1 MPLSVTVCPA
11 GDQIY
16 LMFTGNLDISASIP
30 VCDLCRRISPEVLL
44 CVLDVR
50 KVERVFDSGIALL
63 QMVSERVQRRGGT
76 VVLRGEHPE
85 LKRHLAQFSTPAVPH

>member
-1 MPLSVTVCPA
+1 MPLSVTLCPA

-16 LMFTGNLDISASIP
+16 VVFTGNLDISASIP
-30 VCDLCRRISPEVLL
+30 VCDICRRISPEVLL

-63 QMVSERVQRRGGT
+63 RMLSERVERGGGR

-85 LKRHLAQFSTPAVPH
+85 LRRHLSQVSASVVPP